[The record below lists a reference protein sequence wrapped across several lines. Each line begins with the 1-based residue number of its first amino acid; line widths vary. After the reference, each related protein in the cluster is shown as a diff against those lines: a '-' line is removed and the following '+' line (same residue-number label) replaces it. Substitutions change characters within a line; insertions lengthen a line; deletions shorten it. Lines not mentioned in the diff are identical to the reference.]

1 MPPPDQ
7 NGNDDVLTAKLE
19 ELESLLDNDES
30 NSAPEKI
37 QIPVLDELI
46 TDSDLIENEEEEE
59 DVDLEQ
65 MDLQITELA
74 EKLEQ
79 KFSGELDQLVHLLK
93 DNIKNSIV
101 EELRT
106 QANIKQNHSD
116 TDDDGT
122 SDEIQ
127 SDKNDREKDI

>member
-1 MPPPDQ
+1 MPPADQ
-7 NGNDDVLTAKLE
+7 NGTDDVLTAKLE
-19 ELESLLDNDES
+19 ELESLLANDES
-30 NSAPEKI
+30 NFAAEKI
-37 QIPVLDELI
+37 QIPVLDELV
-46 TDSDLIENEEEEE
+46 TDSDLLEDEEN
-59 DVDLEQ
+59 VDLEQ

-106 QANIKQNHSD
+106 QANIKPNHSD
-116 TDDDGT
+116 IDDESI
-122 SDEIQ
+122 SDEIETDQ
-127 SDKNDREKDI
+127 NDHEKDI